1 MDYEEL
7 IDYAGFDALVLQY
20 TPEMYNSPSQRFK
33 LWAMMYKKA

>member
-7 IDYAGFDALVLQY
+7 IDYAGFDTLVLQY
-20 TPEMYNSPSQRFK
+20 TPNSPFPSQRFK